1 MSTHAMKILTH
12 LLTAA
17 IGVTFAGAV
26 AGAATAA
33 ASTAAANTAAPT
45 PVAAT
50 NAVSA
55 TGTASA
61 AGTAGGPAG
70 PQAPAAP
77 AADASATPAQK
88 LAQRGAY
95 LARVGDCIA
104 CHSAPGKPAFA
115 GGLPIDSGH
124 GIIYST
130 NITPDKQ
137 QGIGNYTEQQFG
149 DAMRK
154 GVRADGTH
162 LYPAMPYTSYA
173 KVSDDD
179 IKALFTYFQTSV
191 KASAYAPPES
201 KMGFPF
207 NQRWGMVFWNF
218 FFADD
223 KPFKPQPGWSAQVR
237 NGAYLVEGLGH
248 CSTCHTARG
257 VALNEKASNSGSAK
271 FLAGG
276 ELNDWPVPSL
286 RGLPRWDQAA
296 IVDYLQTGR
305 NKNSAVAGEMTAV
318 VAHSTSHMTASDL
331 NDIAVY
337 LKTLSPAPVRS
348 ADVKPQGRD
357 ATVKKLSAASNLT
370 LGERLYLDNCSA
382 CHFVTGKGATRVF
395 PELDGAS
402 VINAENPTA
411 LLSVILEGA
420 RTPSTDKAPSVLVM
434 PGFGKRLDDSE
445 AAALATFL
453 RQGWGNTAG
462 AVSERDVGKV
472 RAKLNDAKK
481 QTAALEK

>member
-1 MSTHAMKILTH
+1 MSKHPMKTLTS
-12 LLTAA
+12 LLSTAV
-17 IGVTFAGAV
+17 IGFVV
-26 AGAATAA
+26 AGHAA
-33 ASTAAANTAAPT
+33 AAAQPGQT
-45 PVAAT
+45 
-50 NAVSA
+50 
-55 TGTASA
+55 
-61 AGTAGGPAG
+61 
-70 PQAPAAP
+70 
-77 AADASATPAQK
+77 

-95 LARVGDCIA
+95 LAKVGDCIA

-130 NITPDKQ
+130 NITPDKEH
-137 QGIGNYTEQQFG
+137 GIGKYTEQQFA
-149 DAMRK
+149 DAVRK

-179 IKALFTYFQTSV
+179 IKALYAYFQSGV
-191 KASAYAPPES
+191 KASAYRPPES
-201 KMGFPF
+201 TMGFPF
-207 NQRWGMVFWNF
+207 NQRWGMALWNY

-248 CSTCHTARG
+248 CSSCHTPRG
-257 VALNEKASNSGSAK
+257 FALNEKAGNSGEAK

-276 ELNDWPVPSL
+276 ELNGWPVPSL

-305 NKNSAVAGEMTAV
+305 NKHAAVAGEMTAV
-318 VAHSTSHMTASDL
+318 VQHSSSQMTAADL
-331 NDIAVY
+331 NDIAAY
-337 LKTLSPAPVRS
+337 LKALPPAPARD
-348 ADVKPQGRD
+348 AAVKPQGRE
-357 ATVKKLSAASNLT
+357 ATVKKLSAAVNLT

-395 PELDGAS
+395 PELDGAT
-402 VINAENPTA
+402 VVNAENPTA
-411 LLSVILEGA
+411 LLHVMLEGA

-434 PGFGKRLDDSE
+434 PGFGKRLSDGE

-453 RQGWGNTAG
+453 RQGWGNTAA
-462 AVSERDVGKV
+462 AVSERDVAKV
-472 RAKLNDAKK
+472 RAKVDKK
-481 QTAALEK
+481 

>member
-1 MSTHAMKILTH
+1 MSKHAMKTPTH

-17 IGVTFAGAV
+17 VIGLGAIGH
-26 AGAATAA
+26 AGAAD
-33 ASTAAANTAAPT
+33 
-45 PVAAT
+45 
-50 NAVSA
+50 
-55 TGTASA
+55 
-61 AGTAGGPAG
+61 TAG
-70 PQAPAAP
+70 AAQ
-77 AADASATPAQK
+77 T

-137 QGIGNYTEQQFG
+137 HGIGRYTERQFA
-149 DAMRK
+149 DAVRK

-173 KVSDDD
+173 KVNDED
-179 IKALFTYFQTSV
+179 IKALYAYFQTGV
-191 KASAYAPPES
+191 KAAAYAPPES

-223 KPFKPQPGWSAQVR
+223 KTFKPQPGWSPQVR

-248 CSTCHTARG
+248 CSTCHTPRG
-257 VALNEKASNSGSAK
+257 FAINEKARNSGEAK

-276 ELNDWPVPSL
+276 ELNGWPVPSL
-286 RGLPRWDQAA
+286 RALPRWDLAA

-318 VAHSTSHMTASDL
+318 VQHSTSQMTTADL
-331 NDIAVY
+331 NDIATY
-337 LKTLSPAPVRS
+337 LKALPPAPARD
-348 ADVKPQGRD
+348 AAVKPQGRE
-357 ATVKKLSAASNLT
+357 ATVKKLSAAVGLT

-395 PELDGAS
+395 PELDGAT
-402 VINAENPTA
+402 VINAEKPTA
-411 LLSVILEGA
+411 LLHVMLQGA

-434 PGFGKRLDDSE
+434 PGFGKRLSDGE

-453 RQGWGNTAG
+453 RQGWGNTAA
-462 AVSERDVGKV
+462 AVSEKDVAKV
-472 RAKLNDAKK
+472 RAKLAGK
-481 QTAALEK
+481 

>member
-1 MSTHAMKILTH
+1 MKTLTH
-12 LLTAA
+12 FLTAA
-17 IGVTFAGAV
+17 AI
-26 AGAATAA
+26 GAAG
-33 ASTAAANTAAPT
+33 
-45 PVAAT
+45 V
-50 NAVSA
+50 
-55 TGTASA
+55 ASA
-61 AGTAGGPAG
+61 A
-70 PQAPAAP
+70 
-77 AADASATPAQK
+77 PAQT

-95 LARVGDCIA
+95 LAKVGDCIA

-115 GGLPIDSGH
+115 GGLPIDSGL
-124 GIIYST
+124 GVLYST
-130 NITPDKQ
+130 NITPDKEH
-137 QGIGNYTEQQFG
+137 GIGKYTEKQFA
-149 DAMRK
+149 DAVRK

-173 KVSDDD
+173 KVSDED
-179 IKALFTYFQTSV
+179 IKALYAYFQTGV
-191 KASAYAPPES
+191 KASSYAPPES
-201 KMGFPF
+201 TMGFPF

-248 CSTCHTARG
+248 CSSCHTPRG
-257 VALNEKASNSGSAK
+257 FAINEKASHSGEAK

-276 ELNDWPVPSL
+276 ELNGWPVPSL

-318 VAHSTSHMTASDL
+318 VQHSTSQMTAADL
-331 NDIAVY
+331 NDIAAY
-337 LKTLSPAPVRS
+337 LKALPPAPPRDAAVQ
-348 ADVKPQGRD
+348 PQGRE
-357 ATVKKLSAASNLT
+357 ATVKKLSAAINLT

-395 PELDGAS
+395 PELDGAT
-402 VINAENPTA
+402 VVNAENPTA
-411 LLSVILEGA
+411 LLHVMLAGA

-434 PGFGKRLDDSE
+434 PGFGKRLSDGE

-453 RQGWGNTAG
+453 RQGWGNTAA
-462 AVSERDVGKV
+462 AVSEKDVAKV
-472 RAKLNDAKK
+472 RAR
-481 QTAALEK
+481 LEAQ

>member
-1 MSTHAMKILTH
+1 MSTHPMKTLT
-12 LLTAA
+12 LLLSAA
-17 IGVTFAGAV
+17 IGVAGA
-26 AGAATAA
+26 GHAA
-33 ASTAAANTAAPT
+33 ADAPT
-45 PVAAT
+45 AT
-50 NAVSA
+50 
-55 TGTASA
+55 T
-61 AGTAGGPAG
+61 
-70 PQAPAAP
+70 APAATQP
-77 AADASATPAQK
+77 AAKAAMPAAPPPAGQT

-137 QGIGNYTEQQFG
+137 HGIGAYSEQQFA
-149 DAMRK
+149 DAVRK

-173 KVSDDD
+173 KVNDKD
-179 IKALFTYFQTSV
+179 IKALYAYFQTAV
-191 KASAYAPPES
+191 KADAYVPPAS
-201 KMGFPF
+201 TMGFPF
-207 NQRWGMVFWNF
+207 NQRWGMALWNF
-218 FFADD
+218 FFADG

-248 CSTCHTARG
+248 CSSCHTPRG
-257 VALNEKASNSGSAK
+257 FAINEKASNSGEAK

-318 VAHSTSHMTASDL
+318 VQHSTSHMTAADL
-331 NDIAVY
+331 NDIAAY
-337 LKTLSPAPVRS
+337 LKALPPAS
-348 ADVKPQGRD
+348 AAGAAVKAQGRD
-357 ATVKKLSAASNLT
+357 ATVKKLSAAVNLT

-395 PELDGAS
+395 PELDGAT
-402 VINAENPTA
+402 VINADNPTA
-411 LLSVILEGA
+411 LIGVMLHGA

-434 PGFGKRLDDSE
+434 PGFGKRLSDSE

-462 AVSERDVGKV
+462 AVSERDVAKV
-472 RAKLNDAKK
+472 RTRLAPK
-481 QTAALEK
+481 